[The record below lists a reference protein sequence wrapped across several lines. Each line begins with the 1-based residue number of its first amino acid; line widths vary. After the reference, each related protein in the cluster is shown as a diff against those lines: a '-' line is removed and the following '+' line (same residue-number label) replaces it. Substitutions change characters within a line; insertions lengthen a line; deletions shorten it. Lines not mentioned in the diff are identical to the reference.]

1 MVFLWGGENVLNNAN
16 GSAHKFQV
24 WSLCFMVAQ
33 SRTQPSV
40 VAWANDLKTSADF
53 AIVIT
58 LVGSLLMKLD
68 LRNEVVSESV
78 LGWLLVLTN
87 VAIPGCV
94 VLYHC
99 LPMLL
104 CNGGEQSAKKRIK
117 EIFDMLDTDHSGSLN
132 MEEATAFVVSTHG
145 THPGDF
151 NQKKAEATFSKIDQ
165 DGNKKIDKSEW
176 HNYITSICA
185 PAHDLVC
192 STRHTARVACSGIRA
207 AHAAAPTESLLSHR
221 RYDEWRT

>member
-1 MVFLWGGENVLNNAN
+1 
-16 GSAHKFQV
+16 
-24 WSLCFMVAQ
+24 MVAQ

-58 LVGSLLMKLD
+58 LVGSLIMKQD

-78 LGWLLVLTN
+78 LGWLLVLIN
-87 VAIPGCV
+87 VAIPSCV
-94 VLYHC
+94 ILYHC

-104 CNGGEQSAKKRIK
+104 CNEGEQGAKKHIR
-117 EIFDMLDTDHSGSLN
+117 EIFDMLDRDHSGSLN

-145 THPGDF
+145 PHPGDF
-151 NQKKAEATFSKIDQ
+151 DCGVADKAKVVADATFSKIDK
-165 DGNKKIDKSEW
+165 DGSKAIDKSEW

-185 PAHDLVC
+185 PADDLVC
-192 STRHTARVACSGIRA
+192 STHHTARVACSRIRA
-207 AHAAAPTESLLSHR
+207 AHAAAPTDSLVPHR
-221 RYDEWRT
+221 RYDERRT